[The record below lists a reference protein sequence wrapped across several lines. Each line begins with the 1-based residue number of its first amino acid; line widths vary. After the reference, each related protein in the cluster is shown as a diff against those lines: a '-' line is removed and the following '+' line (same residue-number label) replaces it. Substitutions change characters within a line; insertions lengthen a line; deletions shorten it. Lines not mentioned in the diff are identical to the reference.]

1 MNTPLDED
9 DVIHNLGVGPSHLD
23 SSNVSTSSSSFQT
36 NGVRNRLTNSIY
48 SQLEENSSELLKMR
62 RHSRGRSEDEMLPVL
77 EPFDLEKYPI
87 RELQFRIPG
96 LVDPIVINPMVTLV
110 AVALLWGV
118 VIYTIG
124 TFEVFP
130 NGRYATLALVCS
142 HVFMISFC
150 GSLDSFSGPGELSG

>member
-1 MNTPLDED
+1 MSASLQEDED
-9 DVIHNLGVGPSHLD
+9 SIYHLGVGPSHLD

-36 NGVRNRLTNSIY
+36 NGVRNRATSTVNSH
-48 SQLEENSSELLKMR
+48 LGEDSSELLKMR
-62 RHSRGRSEDEMLPVL
+62 RLSRGRSEDEMLPVL

-87 RELQFRIPG
+87 REIKFRIPG

-124 TFEVFP
+124 TYER
-130 NGRYATLALVCS
+130 NGPYLVN
-142 HVFMISFC
+142 VR
-150 GSLDSFSGPGELSG
+150 LFS